1 MTVEPQEKVEHLM
14 NQKMGL
20 TMQAALDLSVTA
32 LRRELR
38 DAGIVVHACTGRIAL
53 LDTLL
58 GYIVSKMTDRE
69 QWREM
74 GAMRHELEC
83 QTEGGDWQVTVDG
96 DVTLRHGVEGDARR
110 WAALVGGKAE
120 VMTDETRK
128 ADWRP
133 RRSTQ

>member
-1 MTVEPQEKVEHLM
+1 
-14 NQKMGL
+14 
-20 TMQAALDLSVTA
+20 MQAALDLSVTA
-32 LRRELR
+32 LRRKLR
-38 DAGIVVHACTGRIAL
+38 DAGIVVHANTDRTAL

-96 DVTLRHGVEGDARR
+96 EVTLRHGVERDARL

-120 VMTDETRK
+120 VMTDETRSP
-128 ADWRP
+128 DWKP
-133 RRSTQ
+133 ARRAQ

>member
-1 MTVEPQEKVEHLM
+1 MEHLTSRT
-14 NQKMGL
+14 MGL
-20 TMQAALDLSVTA
+20 TMQAVLDLSVRA

-38 DAGIVVHACTGRIAL
+38 DAGIVVHACTDRTAL

-58 GYIVSKMTDRE
+58 GYIVSKMTDKE
-69 QWREM
+69 QWRAM
-74 GAMRHELEC
+74 GAMRHEVEC
-83 QTEGGDWQVTVDG
+83 KTEGGDWQVTKDG
-96 DVTLRHGVEGDARR
+96 EVTLRHGVEGDARR

-133 RRSTQ
+133 MRRAQ